1 MKSLLSHVKLFGMRL
16 IKVFGLLIVVGVL
29 FSSLNGFSSIT
40 TAFAAS
46 LTPEADYYQVDGVN
60 NQSQSNKNL
69 DLDSAA
75 NRSEEAADKI
85 YQGLDKTKDFIGKT
99 EPRKQV
105 IEKARDHAS
114 NRLKEQSE
122 RAKSADNPDSLDP
135 NEQNFLKN
143 IQSNKN

>member
-1 MKSLLSHVKLFGMRL
+1 MKRLLSGLK
-16 IKVFGLLIVVGVL
+16 IKVFGLAVVCSLL
-29 FSSLNGFSSIT
+29 FFSFNSWSST
-40 TAFAAS
+40 PAFAAS
-46 LTPEADYYQVDGVN
+46 LTPEADYYQVYGVN

-122 RAKSADNPDSLDP
+122 RAKSADNPHSLDP

>member
-1 MKSLLSHVKLFGMRL
+1 MKRLLSRFQ
-16 IKVFGLLIVVGVL
+16 IKVFGFAVL
-29 FSSLNGFSSIT
+29 FSVLFFSFNSWSST
-40 TAFAAS
+40 PAFAAS
-46 LTPEADYYQVDGVN
+46 LTPEADYYQVYGVN

-122 RAKSADNPDSLDP
+122 RAKSADNPHSLDP

>member
-1 MKSLLSHVKLFGMRL
+1 MKRLLSGLK
-16 IKVFGLLIVVGVL
+16 IKVFGLAVVFSLL
-29 FSSLNGFSSIT
+29 FFSFNSWSST
-40 TAFAAS
+40 PAFAAS
-46 LTPEADYYQVDGVN
+46 LTPEADYYQVYGVN

-122 RAKSADNPDSLDP
+122 RAKSADNPHSLDP